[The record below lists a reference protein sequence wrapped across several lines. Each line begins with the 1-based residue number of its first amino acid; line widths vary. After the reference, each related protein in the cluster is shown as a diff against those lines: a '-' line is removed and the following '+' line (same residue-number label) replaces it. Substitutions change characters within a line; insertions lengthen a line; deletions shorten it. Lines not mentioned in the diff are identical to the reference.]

1 MNNNKKRIYIIE
13 NEDGFKFSEK
23 KRIVSFNRVA
33 FLFFFILFIFLLYS
47 TKIVYLGSSSPKQ
60 KYQMTHKI
68 KNYRADIIDVDGRF
82 IAKSVITY
90 NIGVKPD
97 LINDKK
103 KFLLKLK
110 YSFPELDFNKIE
122 NEIDKKKFFYLKKKL
137 TPQKSEEIKL
147 LGEKSLILEP
157 KITRIY
163 PDNNLFSHT
172 IGQIDDENFGV
183 SGIEKNFD
191 NYLKTNTKP
200 LTMTLDKEI
209 QFLVRQELLNSEKI
223 FKNVGSASILM
234 NINNGEILSLVSL
247 PDFDINKRNNISDK
261 KYINRATKGV
271 YEFGSV
277 FKTFTI
283 AAGFDEKLI
292 EPKDMFNNLE
302 KKINCGGRTI
312 SEYDEDLSQNL
323 SVEDILIKSGN
334 IGSVK
339 IGQKL
344 GVDKIKNF
352 LTRVGILNDIEFDIP
367 EIGKPIPFNWG
378 KCKLLTV
385 SFGHG
390 ITTTLIQLAKGY
402 AIISNGG
409 YHITPTLIKDKNIGY
424 EKKKRV
430 LSKDVSLKINQI
442 LRRVVTEG
450 TASLADVKGYN
461 VGGKTGTA
469 LTVENG
475 KYTKKKINTFAS
487 IFPINEPKYVFIVML
502 EDTKLSKSY
511 VYNYRNKS
519 GSFVGTPFNTAGWT
533 SVEVAAK
540 IIEKIGPILATKY

>member
-23 KRIVSFNRVA
+23 KRVVSFNRVA

-60 KYQMTHKI
+60 KYQMTNKI

-110 YSFPELDFNKIE
+110 YSFPELDFRKIE
-122 NEIDKKKFFYLKKKL
+122 NNLDKKKFFYLKKKL
-137 TPQKSEEIKL
+137 TPKKSEEIKL
-147 LGEKSLILEP
+147 LGEKSIILEP

-183 SGIEKNFD
+183 SGIEKSFD
-191 NYLKTNTKP
+191 DYLKTNTKP
-200 LTMTLDKEI
+200 LTITLDKEI
-209 QFLVRQELLNSEKI
+209 QFIIRQELLNFEKI
-223 FKNVGSASILM
+223 FKNVGSAGILM
-234 NINNGEILSLVSL
+234 NINSGEILSLISL

-261 KYINRATKGV
+261 MYINRATKGV

-283 AAGFDEKLI
+283 AAGFNEKLI
-292 EPKDMFNNLE
+292 EPNDMFNNLE
-302 KKINCGGRTI
+302 KKIKCGGRTI
-312 SEYDEDLSQNL
+312 SEYDENLSQNL
-323 SVEDILIKSGN
+323 SVEEILINSGN

-344 GVDKIKNF
+344 GVDKIRNF
-352 LTRVGILNDIEFDIP
+352 LNKIGITGDIKFDIT
-367 EIGKPIPFNWG
+367 EIGNPIPFNWG

-390 ITTTLIQLAKGY
+390 ITTTLLQLAKGY

-409 YHITPTLIKDKNIGY
+409 FNITPTLVKNDNIKL
-424 EKKKRV
+424 EKGRRV
-430 LSKDVSLKINQI
+430 LNRDVSLKINQI

-469 LTVENG
+469 LIVENG

-487 IFPINEPKYVFIVML
+487 IFPTNEPEYVLIIML
-502 EDTKLSKSY
+502 EDTKLSKDY
-511 VYNYRNKS
+511 VYKYRNKP

>member
-1 MNNNKKRIYIIE
+1 MNKNKKRLYITE

-23 KRIVSFNRVA
+23 KRIVSFNRIA

-47 TKIVYLGSSSPKQ
+47 TKIVYLGSSGPKQ
-60 KYQMTHKI
+60 KYQITNKI

-82 IAKSVITY
+82 IAKSVTTY
-90 NIGVKPD
+90 NVGIKPN

-110 YSFPELDFNKIE
+110 YSFPELDFRKIE
-122 NEIDKKKFFYLKKKL
+122 NNLDKKKFFYLKKKL
-137 TPQKSEEIKL
+137 TPKNSEEIKL
-147 LGEKSLILEP
+147 LGEKSIILEP

-183 SGIEKNFD
+183 SGIEKSFD

-200 LTMTLDKEI
+200 LTITLDKEI
-209 QFLVRQELLNSEKI
+209 QFIIRQELLNFEKI
-223 FKNVGSASILM
+223 FKNVGSAGILM
-234 NINNGEILSLVSL
+234 NINSGEILSLISL
-247 PDFDINKRNNISDK
+247 PDFDINKRKNISDK
-261 KYINRATKGV
+261 IYINRATKGV

-292 EPKDMFNNLE
+292 DPKDMFNNLE
-302 KKINCGGRTI
+302 KKIKCGGRTI
-312 SEYDEDLSQNL
+312 SEYDENLSQNL
-323 SVEDILIKSGN
+323 SVEEILINSGN

-344 GVDKIKNF
+344 GVDKIRNF
-352 LTRVGILNDIEFDIP
+352 LNKIGIIGDIKFDIT
-367 EIGKPIPFNWG
+367 EIGTPIPFNWG

-390 ITTTLIQLAKGY
+390 ITTTLLQLAKGY

-409 YHITPTLIKDKNIGY
+409 FNITPTLVKNDNIKL
-424 EKKKRV
+424 EKGRRV
-430 LSKDVSLKINQI
+430 LNRDVSLKINQI

-469 LTVENG
+469 LIVENG

-487 IFPINEPKYVFIVML
+487 IFPTNEPEYVLIIML
-502 EDTKLSKSY
+502 EDTKLSKDY
-511 VYNYRNKS
+511 VYKYRNKP
-519 GSFVGTPFNTAGWT
+519 GSFVGTPFNTAEWT

>member
-1 MNNNKKRIYIIE
+1 MNKNKKRLYITE

-23 KRIVSFNRVA
+23 KRIVSFNRIA

-60 KYQMTHKI
+60 KYQITNKI

-82 IAKSVITY
+82 IAKSVTTY
-90 NIGVKPD
+90 NVGIKPN

-110 YSFPELDFNKIE
+110 YSFPELDFQKIE
-122 NEIDKKKFFYLKKKL
+122 NNIEKKKFFYLKKKL

-147 LGEKSLILEP
+147 LGEKSIILEP

-183 SGIEKNFD
+183 SGIEKSFD

-200 LTMTLDKEI
+200 LTITLDKEI
-209 QFLVRQELLNSEKI
+209 QFIIRQELLNFEKI
-223 FKNVGSASILM
+223 FKNVGSAGILM
-234 NINNGEILSLVSL
+234 NINSGEILSLISL

-261 KYINRATKGV
+261 MYINRATKGV

-283 AAGFDEKLI
+283 AAGFNEKLI

-302 KKINCGGRTI
+302 KKIKCGGRTI
-312 SEYDEDLSQNL
+312 SEYDENLSQNL
-323 SVEDILIKSGN
+323 SVEEILINSGN

-344 GVDKIKNF
+344 GVDKIRNF
-352 LTRVGILNDIEFDIP
+352 LNKIGIIGDIKFDIT
-367 EIGKPIPFNWG
+367 EIGTPIPFNWG

-390 ITTTLIQLAKGY
+390 ITTTLLQLAKGY

-409 YHITPTLIKDKNIGY
+409 FNITPTLIKNDNIKF
-424 EKKKRV
+424 EKERRV
-430 LSKDVSLKINQI
+430 LNRDVSLKINQI

-469 LTVENG
+469 LIVENG

-487 IFPINEPKYVFIVML
+487 IFPTNEPEYVLIIML
-502 EDTKLSKSY
+502 EDTKLSKDY
-511 VYNYRNKS
+511 VYKYRNKP

>member
-23 KRIVSFNRVA
+23 KRVVSFNRVA

-60 KYQMTHKI
+60 KYQMTNKI

-90 NIGVKPD
+90 NIGVKPN

-147 LGEKSLILEP
+147 LGEKALILEP

-172 IGQIDDENFGV
+172 MGQIDDENFGV

-191 NYLKTNTKP
+191 NYLKTNTEP

-283 AAGFDEKLI
+283 AAGFNEKLI

-323 SVEDILIKSGN
+323 SVEEILIKSGN

-344 GVDKIKNF
+344 GVDKIKDF
-352 LTRVGILNDIEFDIP
+352 LIRIGILSDIEFDIP

-409 YHITPTLIKDKNIGY
+409 YDITPTLIKDKNISY
-424 EKKKRV
+424 AKKKRV
-430 LSKDVSLKINQI
+430 LSKDVSLKINLI

-450 TASLADVKGYN
+450 TASLADVNGYN

-469 LTVENG
+469 LIVENG

-487 IFPINEPKYVFIVML
+487 IFPTNEPEYVLIIML
-502 EDTKLSKSY
+502 EDTKLSKDY
-511 VYNYRNKS
+511 VYKYRNKP

>member
-13 NEDGFKFSEK
+13 NEDGFAFSEK
-23 KRIVSFNRVA
+23 KKIVSFNRVA

-47 TKIVYLGSSSPKQ
+47 TKIIYLGSSSPNQ
-60 KYQMTHKI
+60 LYQMTK
-68 KNYRADIIDVDGRF
+68 KTENYRADIVDIDGSF

-90 NIGVKPD
+90 NVGIKPN

-110 YSFPELDFNKIE
+110 YSFPELDFQKIE
-122 NEIDKKKFFYLKKKL
+122 NNIEKKKFFYLKKKL

-147 LGEKSLILEP
+147 LGEKSLVLEP

-172 IGQIDDENFGV
+172 MGQIDDENFGV
-183 SGIEKNFD
+183 SGIEKSFD
-191 NYLKTNTKP
+191 NYLKTNTEP

-209 QFLVRQELLNSEKI
+209 QFLVRQELINSEKI
-223 FKNVGSASILM
+223 FKNVGSASLLM
-234 NINNGEILSLVSL
+234 NINSGEILSLVSL

-261 KYINRATKGV
+261 KYINRVTKGV

-283 AAGFDEKLI
+283 AAGFNEKLI
-292 EPKDMFNNLE
+292 EPNDMFNNLE
-302 KKINCGGRTI
+302 KKIKCGGRTI
-312 SEYDEDLSQNL
+312 SEYDENLSQNL
-323 SVEDILIKSGN
+323 SVEEILINSGN

-344 GVDKIKNF
+344 GIEKIRNF
-352 LTRVGILNDIEFDIP
+352 LNQIGILGDIKFDIT
-367 EIGKPIPFNWG
+367 EIGTPIPFNWG

-390 ITTTLIQLAKGY
+390 ITTTLLQLAKGY

-409 YHITPTLIKDKNIGY
+409 FDITPTLVKNISS
-424 EKKKRV
+424 KKRKRV
-430 LSKDVSLKINQI
+430 LSRDVSLKTNKI
-442 LRRVVTEG
+442 LRKVVTEG
-450 TASLADVKGYN
+450 TASLADVQGYD

-469 LTVENG
+469 LIVENG

-487 IFPINEPKYVFIVML
+487 IFPTNKPKYVLIVML
-502 EDTKLSKSY
+502 EDTKLSKDY
-511 VYNYRNKS
+511 VYKYRNKP

-540 IIEKIGPILATKY
+540 IIERIGPILATKY

>member
-13 NEDGFKFSEK
+13 NEDGFEFSEK
-23 KRIVSFNRVA
+23 KKIVSFNRVA

-47 TKIVYLGSSSPKQ
+47 TKIIYLGSSSPNQ
-60 KYQMTHKI
+60 TYQMTK
-68 KNYRADIIDVDGRF
+68 KTENYRADIVDINGSF

-90 NIGVKPD
+90 NVGIKPN

-172 IGQIDDENFGV
+172 MGQIDDENFGV

-191 NYLKTNTKP
+191 NYLKTNTEP

-261 KYINRATKGV
+261 KYINRVTKGV

-283 AAGFDEKLI
+283 AAGFNEKLI
-292 EPKDMFNNLE
+292 EPNDMFNNLE
-302 KKINCGGRTI
+302 KKIKCGGRTI
-312 SEYDEDLSQNL
+312 SEYDENLSQNL
-323 SVEDILIKSGN
+323 SVEEILINSGN

-344 GVDKIKNF
+344 GIDKIRNF
-352 LTRVGILNDIEFDIP
+352 LNQIGILGEIKFDIT
-367 EIGKPIPFNWG
+367 EIGTPIPFNWG

-390 ITTTLIQLAKGY
+390 ITTTLLQLAKGY

-409 YHITPTLIKDKNIGY
+409 FNITPTLVKNVST
-424 EKKKRV
+424 EKKRRV
-430 LSKDVSLKINQI
+430 LSRDVSFKINQI

-450 TASLADVKGYN
+450 TASLADVKGYE

-469 LTVENG
+469 LIVENG

-487 IFPINEPKYVFIVML
+487 IFPTNKPKYVLIVML
-502 EDTKLSKSY
+502 EDTKLSKDY
-511 VYNYRNKS
+511 VYKYRNKP

>member
-13 NEDGFKFSEK
+13 NEDGFEFSEK
-23 KRIVSFNRVA
+23 KKIVSFNRVA

-60 KYQMTHKI
+60 KYQITNKI
-68 KNYRADIIDVDGRF
+68 KNYRADITDVDGRF
-82 IAKSVITY
+82 IAKSVTTY
-90 NIGVKPD
+90 NVGIKPN

-110 YSFPELDFNKIE
+110 YSFPELDFRKIE
-122 NEIDKKKFFYLKKKL
+122 NNLDKKKFFYLKKKL
-137 TPQKSEEIKL
+137 TPKKSEEIKL
-147 LGEKSLILEP
+147 LGEKSIILEP

-183 SGIEKNFD
+183 SGIEKSFD

-200 LTMTLDKEI
+200 LTITLDKEI
-209 QFLVRQELLNSEKI
+209 QFIIRQELLNFEKI
-223 FKNVGSASILM
+223 FKNVGSAGILM
-234 NINNGEILSLVSL
+234 NINSGEILSLVSL

-261 KYINRATKGV
+261 MYINRATKGV

-283 AAGFDEKLI
+283 AAGFNEKLI

-302 KKINCGGRTI
+302 KKIKCGGRTI
-312 SEYDEDLSQNL
+312 SEYDENLSQNL
-323 SVEDILIKSGN
+323 SVEEILINSGN

-344 GVDKIKNF
+344 GVDKIRNF
-352 LTRVGILNDIEFDIP
+352 LNKIGIIGDIKFDIT
-367 EIGKPIPFNWG
+367 EIGTPIPFNWG

-390 ITTTLIQLAKGY
+390 ITTTLLQLAKGY

-409 YHITPTLIKDKNIGY
+409 FNITPTLVKNDNIKL
-424 EKKKRV
+424 EKGRRV
-430 LSKDVSLKINQI
+430 LNRDVSLKINQI

-469 LTVENG
+469 LIVENG
-475 KYTKKKINTFAS
+475 KYTEKKINTFAS
-487 IFPINEPKYVFIVML
+487 IFPTNEPEYVLIIML
-502 EDTKLSKSY
+502 EDTKLSKDY
-511 VYNYRNKS
+511 VYKYRNKP

>member
-1 MNNNKKRIYIIE
+1 MNNNKKRLYIIE
-13 NEDGFKFSEK
+13 NNDEFKFSEK
-23 KRIVSFNRVA
+23 KKIVSFNRVA

-47 TKIVYLGSSSPKQ
+47 TKIAYLGSSTPK
-60 KYQMTHKI
+60 KIYQTANQI
-68 KNYRADIIDVDGRF
+68 KNYRADIVDIDGSF
-82 IAKSVITY
+82 IGKSVITY
-90 NIGVKPD
+90 NVGVKPK

-110 YSFPELDFNKIE
+110 YSFPELDFEKIQNNIE
-122 NEIDKKKFFYLKKKL
+122 KNKFFYLKKKL

-157 KITRIY
+157 KVTRIY

-172 IGQIDDENFGV
+172 VGQIDDENFGV
-183 SGIEKNFD
+183 SGIEKSFD

-200 LTMTLDKEI
+200 LNMTLDKEI
-209 QFLVRQELLNSEKI
+209 QFLIRQELLNSEKI

-234 NINNGEILSLVSL
+234 NINSGEILSLVSL
-247 PDFDINKRNNISDK
+247 PDFDINQRKNISDK
-261 KYINRATKGV
+261 KYINRATKGI

-323 SVEDILIKSGN
+323 SVEEILINSGN

-352 LTRVGILNDIEFDIP
+352 LIRIGILGDIEFDIP

-409 YHITPTLIKDKNIGY
+409 YDITPTLIKDKNIGY

-430 LSKDVSLKINQI
+430 LGKEYKRGSKAIKLVIKDLVKLIRKGRPNTPIVLVEDRRYTNSWLTPYKSKFHDENHAALKKAYDLLKTEGVQQLYYLPGDN
-442 LRRVVTEG
+442 LLGHDTEG
-450 TASLADVKGYN
+450 TTDASHPNDLGFIRQADAFEPVLIE
-461 VGGKTGTA
+461 A
-469 LTVENG
+469 LG
-475 KYTKKKINTFAS
+475 
-487 IFPINEPKYVFIVML
+487 M
-502 EDTKLSKSY
+502 
-511 VYNYRNKS
+511 
-519 GSFVGTPFNTAGWT
+519 
-533 SVEVAAK
+533 
-540 IIEKIGPILATKY
+540 

>member
-1 MNNNKKRIYIIE
+1 MSNNKKRIYIIE
-13 NEDGFKFSEK
+13 NENGFKFSEK
-23 KRIVSFNRVA
+23 KGVVSFNRVA
-33 FLFFFILFIFLLYS
+33 FLFFLILFIFLLYS

-60 KYQMTHKI
+60 KYQMTNKI

-90 NIGVKPD
+90 NIGVKPN

-172 IGQIDDENFGV
+172 MGQIDDENFGV

-191 NYLKTNTKP
+191 NYLKTNTEP

-352 LTRVGILNDIEFDIP
+352 LTRVGILSDIEFDIP

-409 YHITPTLIKDKNIGY
+409 YDITPTLIKDKNISY
-424 EKKKRV
+424 TKKKRV

-469 LTVENG
+469 LIVENG

-487 IFPINEPKYVFIVML
+487 IFPTNKPKYVLIVML
-502 EDTKLSKSY
+502 EDTKLSKDY
-511 VYNYRNKS
+511 VYKYRNKP

-540 IIEKIGPILATKY
+540 IIERIGPILATKY

>member
-1 MNNNKKRIYIIE
+1 MNKNKKRLYITE

-23 KRIVSFNRVA
+23 KRIVSFNRIA

-47 TKIVYLGSSSPKQ
+47 TKIIYLGSSGPKQ
-60 KYQMTHKI
+60 KYQITNKI

-82 IAKSVITY
+82 IAKSVTTY
-90 NIGVKPD
+90 NVGIKPN

-110 YSFPELDFNKIE
+110 YSFPELDFRKIE
-122 NEIDKKKFFYLKKKL
+122 NNLDKKKFFYLKKKL
-137 TPQKSEEIKL
+137 TPKKSEEIKL
-147 LGEKSLILEP
+147 LGEKSIILEP

-183 SGIEKNFD
+183 SGIEKSFD

-200 LTMTLDKEI
+200 LTITLDKEI
-209 QFLVRQELLNSEKI
+209 QFIIRQELLDFEKI
-223 FKNVGSASILM
+223 FKNVGSAGILM
-234 NINNGEILSLVSL
+234 NINSGEILSLISL

-261 KYINRATKGV
+261 MYINRATKGV

-283 AAGFDEKLI
+283 AAGFNEKLI

-302 KKINCGGRTI
+302 KKIKCGGRTI
-312 SEYDEDLSQNL
+312 SEYDENLSQNL
-323 SVEDILIKSGN
+323 SVEEILINSGN

-344 GVDKIKNF
+344 GVDKIRNF
-352 LTRVGILNDIEFDIP
+352 LNKIGIIGDIKFDIT
-367 EIGKPIPFNWG
+367 EIGTPIPFNWG

-390 ITTTLIQLAKGY
+390 ITTTLLQLAKGY
-402 AIISNGG
+402 AIVSNGG
-409 YHITPTLIKDKNIGY
+409 FNITPTLVKNDNIKL
-424 EKKKRV
+424 EKGRRV
-430 LSKDVSLKINQI
+430 LNRDVSLKINQI

-469 LTVENG
+469 LIVENG

-487 IFPINEPKYVFIVML
+487 IFPTNEPEYVLIIML
-502 EDTKLSKSY
+502 EDTKLSKDY
-511 VYNYRNKS
+511 VYKYRNKP

>member
-13 NEDGFKFSEK
+13 NEDGFEFSEK
-23 KRIVSFNRVA
+23 KKIVSFNRVA

-47 TKIVYLGSSSPKQ
+47 TKIIYLGSSSPNQ
-60 KYQMTHKI
+60 TFQMTK
-68 KNYRADIIDVDGRF
+68 KTENYRADIVDIDGSF

-90 NIGVKPD
+90 NVGIKPN

-110 YSFPELDFNKIE
+110 YSFPELDFQKIE
-122 NEIDKKKFFYLKKKL
+122 NNIEKKKFFYLKKKL

-172 IGQIDDENFGV
+172 MGQIDDENFGV
-183 SGIEKNFD
+183 SGIEKSFD
-191 NYLKTNTKP
+191 NYLKTNTEP
-200 LTMTLDKEI
+200 LSLTLDKEI

-223 FKNVGSASILM
+223 FKNIGSASILM
-234 NINNGEILSLVSL
+234 NINSGEILSLVSL
-247 PDFDINKRNNISDK
+247 PDFDINKRNDISDK
-261 KYINRATKGV
+261 KYINRVTKGV

-283 AAGFDEKLI
+283 AAGFNEKLI
-292 EPKDMFNNLE
+292 EPNDMFNNLE
-302 KKINCGGRTI
+302 KKIKCGGRTI
-312 SEYDEDLSQNL
+312 SEYDENLSQNL
-323 SVEDILIKSGN
+323 SVEEILINSGN

-344 GVDKIKNF
+344 GIDKIRNF
-352 LTRVGILNDIEFDIP
+352 LNQIGILGDIKFDIT
-367 EIGKPIPFNWG
+367 EIGTPIPFNWG

-390 ITTTLIQLAKGY
+390 ITTTLLQLAKGY

-409 YHITPTLIKDKNIGY
+409 FNITPTLVKNISF

-430 LSKDVSLKINQI
+430 LSRDVSLKINQI
-442 LRRVVTEG
+442 LRKVVTEG
-450 TASLADVKGYN
+450 TASLADVKGYE

-469 LTVENG
+469 LIVENG

-487 IFPINEPKYVFIVML
+487 IFPTNEPKYVLIVML
-502 EDTKLSKSY
+502 EDTKLSRDY
-511 VYNYRNKS
+511 VYKYRNKP

-540 IIEKIGPILATKY
+540 IIERIGPILATKY

>member
-1 MNNNKKRIYIIE
+1 MNKNKKRLYITE

-23 KRIVSFNRVA
+23 KRIVSFNRIA

-47 TKIVYLGSSSPKQ
+47 TKIVYLGSSNPKQ
-60 KYQMTHKI
+60 KYQITNKI

-82 IAKSVITY
+82 IAKSVTTY
-90 NIGVKPD
+90 NVGIKPN

-110 YSFPELDFNKIE
+110 YSFPELDFRKIE
-122 NEIDKKKFFYLKKKL
+122 NNLDKKKFIYLKKKL
-137 TPQKSEEIKL
+137 TPKKAEEIKL
-147 LGEKSLILEP
+147 LGEKSIILEP

-183 SGIEKNFD
+183 SGIEKSFD

-200 LTMTLDKEI
+200 LTITLDKEI
-209 QFLVRQELLNSEKI
+209 QFIIRQELLNFEKI
-223 FKNVGSASILM
+223 FKNVGSAGILM
-234 NINNGEILSLVSL
+234 NINSGEILSLISL

-261 KYINRATKGV
+261 MYINRATKGI

-277 FKTFTI
+277 FKTFTL
-283 AAGFDEKLI
+283 AAGFNEKLI

-302 KKINCGGRTI
+302 KKIKCGGRTI
-312 SEYDEDLSQNL
+312 SEYDENLSQNL
-323 SVEDILIKSGN
+323 SVEEILINSGN

-339 IGQKL
+339 IGQRL
-344 GVDKIKNF
+344 GVDKIRNF
-352 LTRVGILNDIEFDIP
+352 LNKIGIIGDIKFDIT
-367 EIGKPIPFNWG
+367 EIGTPIPFNWG

-390 ITTTLIQLAKGY
+390 ITTTLLQLAKGY

-409 YHITPTLIKDKNIGY
+409 FNITPTLFKNDNIKLDKGR
-424 EKKKRV
+424 RV
-430 LSKDVSLKINQI
+430 LNKDVSLKINQI

-450 TASLADVKGYN
+450 TAGLADVKGYN

-469 LTVENG
+469 LIVENG

-487 IFPINEPKYVFIVML
+487 IFPTNEPEYVLIIML
-502 EDTKLSKSY
+502 EDTKLSKDY
-511 VYNYRNKS
+511 VYKYRNKP

>member
-1 MNNNKKRIYIIE
+1 MNKNKKRLYITE

-23 KRIVSFNRVA
+23 KRIVSFNRIA

-47 TKIVYLGSSSPKQ
+47 TKIVYLGSSGPKQ
-60 KYQMTHKI
+60 KYQITNKI

-82 IAKSVITY
+82 IAKSVTTY
-90 NIGVKPD
+90 NVGIKPN

-110 YSFPELDFNKIE
+110 YSFPELDFRKIE
-122 NEIDKKKFFYLKKKL
+122 NNLDKKKFFYLKKKL
-137 TPQKSEEIKL
+137 TPKKSEEIKL
-147 LGEKSLILEP
+147 LGEKSIILEP

-183 SGIEKNFD
+183 SGIEKSFD

-200 LTMTLDKEI
+200 LTITLDKEI
-209 QFLVRQELLNSEKI
+209 QFIIRQELLDFEKI
-223 FKNVGSASILM
+223 FKNVGSAGILM
-234 NINNGEILSLVSL
+234 NINSGEILSLISL

-261 KYINRATKGV
+261 MYINRATKGV

-277 FKTFTI
+277 FKTFTL
-283 AAGFDEKLI
+283 AAGFNEKLI

-302 KKINCGGRTI
+302 KKIKCGGRTI
-312 SEYDEDLSQNL
+312 SEYDENLSQNL
-323 SVEDILIKSGN
+323 SVEEILINSGN

-344 GVDKIKNF
+344 GVDKIRNF
-352 LTRVGILNDIEFDIP
+352 LNKIGIIGDIKFDIT
-367 EIGKPIPFNWG
+367 EIGIPIPFNWG

-390 ITTTLIQLAKGY
+390 ITTTLLQLAKGY

-409 YHITPTLIKDKNIGY
+409 FSITPTLVKNDNIKL
-424 EKKKRV
+424 EKGRRV
-430 LSKDVSLKINQI
+430 LNRDVSLKINQI

-469 LTVENG
+469 LIVENG

-487 IFPINEPKYVFIVML
+487 IFPTNEPEYVLIIML
-502 EDTKLSKSY
+502 EDTKLSKDY
-511 VYNYRNKS
+511 VYKYRNKP

>member
-1 MNNNKKRIYIIE
+1 MNKNKKKIHIIE

-23 KRIVSFNRVA
+23 KRVVSFNRVA
-33 FLFFFILFIFLLYS
+33 FLFFFVLFIFLLYS
-47 TKIVYLGSSSPKQ
+47 TKVVYLGSSSPKQ
-60 KYQMTHKI
+60 KYQMINKI
-68 KNYRADIIDVDGRF
+68 KNYRADIIDVEGRF

-122 NEIDKKKFFYLKKKL
+122 NKIDKKKFFYIKKKL

-163 PDNNLFSHT
+163 PDNNLFSHA

-183 SGIEKNFD
+183 SGIEKNFN
-191 NYLKTNTKP
+191 NYLKTNTEP

-234 NINNGEILSLVSL
+234 NINSGEILSLVSL

-283 AAGFDEKLI
+283 AAGFNEKLI

-323 SVEDILIKSGN
+323 SVEEILINSGN

-344 GVDKIKNF
+344 GVDKIKDF
-352 LTRVGILNDIEFDIP
+352 LIRIGILSDIEFDIP

-409 YHITPTLIKDKNIGY
+409 YDITPTLIRDKNISY
-424 EKKKRV
+424 AKKK
-430 LSKDVSLKINQI
+430 
-442 LRRVVTEG
+442 
-450 TASLADVKGYN
+450 
-461 VGGKTGTA
+461 
-469 LTVENG
+469 
-475 KYTKKKINTFAS
+475 
-487 IFPINEPKYVFIVML
+487 
-502 EDTKLSKSY
+502 
-511 VYNYRNKS
+511 
-519 GSFVGTPFNTAGWT
+519 SF
-533 SVEVAAK
+533 K
-540 IIEKIGPILATKY
+540 

>member
-13 NEDGFKFSEK
+13 NEDSFKFSEK
-23 KRIVSFNRVA
+23 KRIISFNRVA

-47 TKIVYLGSSSPKQ
+47 TKIIYLGSSSPKQ
-60 KYQMTHKI
+60 KYQITNKI
-68 KNYRADIIDVDGRF
+68 KNHRADIIDVEGKF

-90 NIGVKPD
+90 NIGVKPN
-97 LINDKK
+97 LIKDKK

-183 SGIEKNFD
+183 SGIEKNFN
-191 NYLKTNTKP
+191 NYLKTNIEP

-234 NINNGEILSLVSL
+234 NINSGEILSLVSL

-283 AAGFDEKLI
+283 AAGFNEKLI

-323 SVEDILIKSGN
+323 SVEEILINSGN

-344 GVDKIKNF
+344 GVDKIKDF
-352 LTRVGILNDIEFDIP
+352 LIRIGILSDIEFDIP

-409 YHITPTLIKDKNIGY
+409 YDITPTLIRDKNISY
-424 EKKKRV
+424 AKKKRV
-430 LSKDVSLKINQI
+430 LSKDVSSKINQI

-469 LTVENG
+469 LIVENG

-487 IFPINEPKYVFIVML
+487 IFPINEPKYVFVVML

-511 VYNYRNKS
+511 VYNYRNKP
-519 GSFVGTPFNTAGWT
+519 GSFKGTPFNTAGWT

>member
-1 MNNNKKRIYIIE
+1 MNNNKKRLYIIE
-13 NEDGFKFSEK
+13 NENSFKFSEK
-23 KRIVSFNRVA
+23 KRIVSFNRIA
-33 FLFFFILFIFLLYS
+33 FLFFFILFVFLLYS
-47 TKIVYLGSSSPKQ
+47 TKIIYLGSSNPKQ
-60 KYQMTHKI
+60 KYQMINKI
-68 KNYRADIIDVDGRF
+68 KNHRADIIDVDGRF
-82 IAKSVITY
+82 IAKSVITF
-90 NIGVKPD
+90 NAGIKPN

-103 KFLLKLK
+103 KLLLKLK
-110 YSFPELDFNKIE
+110 YSFPELDFQKIE
-122 NEIDKKKFFYLKKKL
+122 NSIDKKKFFYLKKKL
-137 TPQKSEEIKL
+137 TPQKSEKIKL

-157 KITRIY
+157 KISRIY

-172 IGQIDDENFGV
+172 TGQIDDENFGV
-183 SGIEKNFD
+183 SGIEKSFD
-191 NYLKTNTKP
+191 NYLKTNTEP
-200 LTMTLDKEI
+200 LTITLDKEI
-209 QFLVRQELLNSEKI
+209 QFIIRQELLNSEKI
-223 FKNVGSASILM
+223 FKNVGSSSILM
-234 NINNGEILSLVSL
+234 NINSGEILSLVSL

-283 AAGFDEKLI
+283 AAGFNEKLI

-302 KKINCGGRTI
+302 KKIKCGGRTI

-323 SVEDILIKSGN
+323 SVEEILINSGN

-344 GVDKIKNF
+344 GVDKVRNF
-352 LTRVGILNDIEFDIP
+352 LNQIGILGNIKFDIT
-367 EIGKPIPFNWG
+367 EVGTPIPFSWG

-390 ITTTLIQLAKGY
+390 ITTTLLQLAKGY

-409 YHITPTLIKDKNIGY
+409 YEITPTLVKGKNINY
-424 EKKKRV
+424 VKKRRV
-430 LSKDVSLKINQI
+430 LNKDVSLKINQI
-442 LRRVVTEG
+442 LRKVVTEG
-450 TASLADVKGYN
+450 TASLADVKGYD

-469 LTVENG
+469 LIVENG

-487 IFPINEPKYVFIVML
+487 IFPTIEPKYVLIVML
-502 EDTKLSKSY
+502 EDTKLSKDY
-511 VYNYRNKS
+511 VYNYRNKP

-540 IIEKIGPILATKY
+540 IIERIGPILATKY

>member
-23 KRIVSFNRVA
+23 KRVVSFNRVA

-60 KYQMTHKI
+60 KYQMTNKI

-110 YSFPELDFNKIE
+110 YSFPELDFNKVE

-172 IGQIDDENFGV
+172 MGQIDDENFGV

-191 NYLKTNTKP
+191 NYLKTNTEP

-323 SVEDILIKSGN
+323 SVEEILINSGN

-352 LTRVGILNDIEFDIP
+352 LTRIGILSDIEFDIP

-409 YHITPTLIKDKNIGY
+409 YNITPTLIKDKNIGY
-424 EKKKRV
+424 KKKKRV

-469 LTVENG
+469 LIVENG

-511 VYNYRNKS
+511 VYKYRNKP

>member
-13 NEDGFKFSEK
+13 NEDGFEFSEK
-23 KRIVSFNRVA
+23 KKIVSFNRVA

-47 TKIVYLGSSSPKQ
+47 TKIIYLGSSSPNQ
-60 KYQMTHKI
+60 TYQITK
-68 KNYRADIIDVDGRF
+68 KTENYRADIVDIDGSF

-90 NIGVKPD
+90 NVGIKPN

-110 YSFPELDFNKIE
+110 YSFPELDFQKIE
-122 NEIDKKKFFYLKKKL
+122 NNIEKKKFFYLKKKL

-183 SGIEKNFD
+183 SGIEKSFD
-191 NYLKTNTKP
+191 NYLKTNTEP
-200 LTMTLDKEI
+200 LSLTLDKEI

-223 FKNVGSASILM
+223 FKNIGSASILM
-234 NINNGEILSLVSL
+234 NINSGEILSLVSL

-261 KYINRATKGV
+261 KYINRVTKGV

-283 AAGFDEKLI
+283 AAGFNEKLI
-292 EPKDMFNNLE
+292 EPNDMFNNLE
-302 KKINCGGRTI
+302 KKIKCGGRTI
-312 SEYDEDLSQNL
+312 SEYDENLSQNL
-323 SVEDILIKSGN
+323 SVEEILINSGN

-344 GVDKIKNF
+344 GIDKIRNF
-352 LTRVGILNDIEFDIP
+352 LNQIGILGDIKFDIT
-367 EIGKPIPFNWG
+367 EIGTPIPFNWG

-390 ITTTLIQLAKGY
+390 ITTTLLQLAKGY

-409 YHITPTLIKDKNIGY
+409 FNITPTLVKNISS
-424 EKKKRV
+424 EKRKRV
-430 LSKDVSLKINQI
+430 LSRDVSFKINQI

-450 TASLADVKGYN
+450 TASLADVKGYE

-469 LTVENG
+469 LIVENG

-487 IFPINEPKYVFIVML
+487 IFPTNEPKYVLIVML
-502 EDTKLSKSY
+502 EDTKLSKDY
-511 VYNYRNKS
+511 VYKYRNKP

-540 IIEKIGPILATKY
+540 IIERIGPILATKY

>member
-1 MNNNKKRIYIIE
+1 M
-13 NEDGFKFSEK
+13 
-23 KRIVSFNRVA
+23 
-33 FLFFFILFIFLLYS
+33 
-47 TKIVYLGSSSPKQ
+47 
-60 KYQMTHKI
+60 
-68 KNYRADIIDVDGRF
+68 
-82 IAKSVITY
+82 
-90 NIGVKPD
+90 
-97 LINDKK
+97 
-103 KFLLKLK
+103 
-110 YSFPELDFNKIE
+110 
-122 NEIDKKKFFYLKKKL
+122 
-137 TPQKSEEIKL
+137 
-147 LGEKSLILEP
+147 
-157 KITRIY
+157 TRIY

-172 IGQIDDENFGV
+172 VGQIDDENFGV
-183 SGIEKNFD
+183 SGIEKSFD

-234 NINNGEILSLVSL
+234 NINSGEILSLVSL
-247 PDFDINKRNNISDK
+247 PDFDINLRKNISDK
-261 KYINRATKGV
+261 KYINRATKGI

-323 SVEDILIKSGN
+323 SVEEILINSGN

-344 GVDKIKNF
+344 GVEKIKDF
-352 LTRVGILNDIEFDIP
+352 LIRIGILSDIEFDIP

-409 YHITPTLIKDKNIGY
+409 YDITPTLIKDKNISY
-424 EKKKRV
+424 AKK
-430 LSKDVSLKINQI
+430 
-442 LRRVVTEG
+442 TE
-450 TASLADVKGYN
+450 
-461 VGGKTGTA
+461 
-469 LTVENG
+469 
-475 KYTKKKINTFAS
+475 F
-487 IFPINEPKYVFIVML
+487 
-502 EDTKLSKSY
+502 
-511 VYNYRNKS
+511 
-519 GSFVGTPFNTAGWT
+519 
-533 SVEVAAK
+533 
-540 IIEKIGPILATKY
+540 

>member
-23 KRIVSFNRVA
+23 KRIVSFNRIA
-33 FLFFFILFIFLLYS
+33 FLFFSILFIFLLYS
-47 TKIVYLGSSSPKQ
+47 TKIVYLGSSGPKQ
-60 KYQMTHKI
+60 KYQITNKI

-82 IAKSVITY
+82 IAKSVTTY
-90 NIGVKPD
+90 NVGIKPN

-110 YSFPELDFNKIE
+110 YSFPELDFRKIE
-122 NEIDKKKFFYLKKKL
+122 NNLDKKKFFYLKKKL
-137 TPQKSEEIKL
+137 TPKKSEEIKL
-147 LGEKSLILEP
+147 LGEKSIILEP

-183 SGIEKNFD
+183 SGIEKSFD

-200 LTMTLDKEI
+200 LTITLDKEI
-209 QFLVRQELLNSEKI
+209 QFIIRQELLNFEKI
-223 FKNVGSASILM
+223 FKNVGSAGILM
-234 NINNGEILSLVSL
+234 NINSGEILSLISL

-261 KYINRATKGV
+261 MYINRATKGV

-283 AAGFDEKLI
+283 AAGFNEKLI

-302 KKINCGGRTI
+302 KKIKCGGRTI

-323 SVEDILIKSGN
+323 SVEEILINSGN

-344 GVDKIKNF
+344 GVDKIRNF
-352 LTRVGILNDIEFDIP
+352 LNKIGIIGDIKFDIT
-367 EIGKPIPFNWG
+367 EIGTPIPFNWG

-390 ITTTLIQLAKGY
+390 ITTTLLQLAKGY

-409 YHITPTLIKDKNIGY
+409 FNITPTLVKNDNIKL
-424 EKKKRV
+424 EKGRRV
-430 LSKDVSLKINQI
+430 LNRDVSLKINQI

-461 VGGKTGTA
+461 VRGKTGTA
-469 LTVENG
+469 LIVENG

-487 IFPINEPKYVFIVML
+487 IFPTNEPKYVLVVML
-502 EDTKLSKSY
+502 EDTKLSKDY
-511 VYNYRNKS
+511 VYKYRNKP

>member
-1 MNNNKKRIYIIE
+1 MNKNKKRLYITE
-13 NEDGFKFSEK
+13 NEDSFKFSEK
-23 KRIVSFNRVA
+23 KRIVSFNRIA

-47 TKIVYLGSSSPKQ
+47 TKIVYLGSSNPKQ
-60 KYQMTHKI
+60 KYQITNKI

-82 IAKSVITY
+82 IAKSVTTY
-90 NIGVKPD
+90 NVGIKPS

-147 LGEKSLILEP
+147 LGEKALILEP

-172 IGQIDDENFGV
+172 MGQIDDENFGV

-191 NYLKTNTKP
+191 NYLKTNTEP

-223 FKNVGSASILM
+223 FKNIGSASILM

-283 AAGFDEKLI
+283 AAGFNEKLI

-302 KKINCGGRTI
+302 KKIKCGGRTI
-312 SEYDEDLSQNL
+312 SEYDENLSQNL
-323 SVEDILIKSGN
+323 SVEEILINSGN

-344 GVDKIKNF
+344 GVDKIRNF
-352 LTRVGILNDIEFDIP
+352 LNKIGIIGDIKFDIT
-367 EIGKPIPFNWG
+367 EIGTPIPFNWG

-390 ITTTLIQLAKGY
+390 ITTTLLQLAKGY

-409 YHITPTLIKDKNIGY
+409 FNITPTLFKNDNIKLDKGR
-424 EKKKRV
+424 RV
-430 LSKDVSLKINQI
+430 LNKDVSLKINQI

-469 LTVENG
+469 LIVENG

-487 IFPINEPKYVFIVML
+487 IFPTNEPEYVLIIML
-502 EDTKLSKSY
+502 EDTKLSKDY
-511 VYNYRNKS
+511 VYKYRNKP

>member
-1 MNNNKKRIYIIE
+1 MNNNKKRMYIIE
-13 NEDGFKFSEK
+13 NEDGFEFSEK
-23 KRIVSFNRVA
+23 KKIVSFNRVA

-47 TKIVYLGSSSPKQ
+47 TKIVYLGSSSPNQ
-60 KYQMTHKI
+60 TYQITK
-68 KNYRADIIDVDGRF
+68 KTENYRADIVDIDGSF

-90 NIGVKPD
+90 NVGIKPN

-110 YSFPELDFNKIE
+110 YSFPELDFQKIE
-122 NEIDKKKFFYLKKKL
+122 NNIEKKKFFYLKKKL

-172 IGQIDDENFGV
+172 VGQIDDENFGV
-183 SGIEKNFD
+183 SGIEKSFD
-191 NYLKTNTKP
+191 NYLKTNTEP
-200 LTMTLDKEI
+200 LSITLDKEI
-209 QFLVRQELLNSEKI
+209 QFLIRQELINSEKI

-234 NINNGEILSLVSL
+234 NINSGEILSLVSL

-261 KYINRATKGV
+261 MYINRATKGV

-283 AAGFDEKLI
+283 AAGFNEKLI

-302 KKINCGGRTI
+302 KKIKCGGRTI
-312 SEYDEDLSQNL
+312 SEYDENLSQNL
-323 SVEDILIKSGN
+323 SVEEILINSGN

-344 GVDKIKNF
+344 GVDKIRNF
-352 LTRVGILNDIEFDIP
+352 LNKIGIIGDIKFDIT
-367 EIGKPIPFNWG
+367 EIGTPIPFNWG

-390 ITTTLIQLAKGY
+390 ITTTLLQLAKGY

-409 YHITPTLIKDKNIGY
+409 FNITPTLVKNDNIKL
-424 EKKKRV
+424 EKGRRV
-430 LSKDVSLKINQI
+430 LNRDVSLKINQI

-469 LTVENG
+469 LIVENG

-487 IFPINEPKYVFIVML
+487 IFPTNEPEYVLIIML
-502 EDTKLSKSY
+502 EDTKLSKDY
-511 VYNYRNKS
+511 VYKYRNKP

>member
-1 MNNNKKRIYIIE
+1 MNKNKKRLYITE

-23 KRIVSFNRVA
+23 KRIVSFNRIA

-47 TKIVYLGSSSPKQ
+47 TKIVYLGSSNPKQ
-60 KYQMTHKI
+60 KYQITNKI

-82 IAKSVITY
+82 IAKSVTTY
-90 NIGVKPD
+90 NVGINPN

-110 YSFPELDFNKIE
+110 YSFPELDFRKIE
-122 NEIDKKKFFYLKKKL
+122 NNLDKKKFFYLKKKL
-137 TPQKSEEIKL
+137 TPKKAEEIKL
-147 LGEKSLILEP
+147 LGEKSIILEP

-183 SGIEKNFD
+183 SGIEKSFD

-200 LTMTLDKEI
+200 LTITLDKEI
-209 QFLVRQELLNSEKI
+209 QFIIRQELLNFEKI
-223 FKNVGSASILM
+223 FKNVGSAGILM
-234 NINNGEILSLVSL
+234 NINSGEILSLISL

-261 KYINRATKGV
+261 MYINRATKGV

-283 AAGFDEKLI
+283 AAGFNEKLI
-292 EPKDMFNNLE
+292 EPKDVFNNLE
-302 KKINCGGRTI
+302 KKIKCGGRTI
-312 SEYDEDLSQNL
+312 SEYDENLSQNL
-323 SVEDILIKSGN
+323 SVEEILINSGN

-344 GVDKIKNF
+344 GVDKIRNF
-352 LTRVGILNDIEFDIP
+352 LNKIGIIGDIKFDIT
-367 EIGKPIPFNWG
+367 EIGTPIPFDWG

-390 ITTTLIQLAKGY
+390 ITTTLLQLAKGY

-409 YHITPTLIKDKNIGY
+409 FNITPTLFKNDNIKLDKGR
-424 EKKKRV
+424 RV
-430 LSKDVSLKINQI
+430 LNKDVSLKINQI

-450 TASLADVKGYN
+450 TAGLADVKGYN

-469 LTVENG
+469 LIVENG

-487 IFPINEPKYVFIVML
+487 IFPTNEPEYVLIIML
-502 EDTKLSKSY
+502 EDTKLSKDY
-511 VYNYRNKS
+511 VYKYRNKP

>member
-1 MNNNKKRIYIIE
+1 MSNNKKRIYIIE
-13 NEDGFKFSEK
+13 NENGFKFSEK
-23 KRIVSFNRVA
+23 KGVVSFNRVA
-33 FLFFFILFIFLLYS
+33 FLFFLILFIFLLYS

-60 KYQMTHKI
+60 KDQMTNKI

-90 NIGVKPD
+90 NIGVKPN

-172 IGQIDDENFGV
+172 IGQIDDENFGI

-191 NYLKTNTKP
+191 KYLKTNAKP

-209 QFLVRQELLNSEKI
+209 QFLVRKELLNSEKI

-352 LTRVGILNDIEFDIP
+352 LTRVGILSDIDFDIP
-367 EIGKPIPFNWG
+367 ETGKPIPFNWG

-409 YHITPTLIKDKNIGY
+409 YDITPTLIKDKNISY
-424 EKKKRV
+424 AKKNRV

-469 LTVENG
+469 LIVENG

-487 IFPINEPKYVFIVML
+487 IFPTNKPKYVLIVML
-502 EDTKLSKSY
+502 EDTKLSKDY
-511 VYNYRNKS
+511 VYKYRNKP

-540 IIEKIGPILATKY
+540 IIERIGPILATKY

>member
-13 NEDGFKFSEK
+13 NEDGFEFSEK

-47 TKIVYLGSSSPKQ
+47 TKIIYLGSSSPNQ
-60 KYQMTHKI
+60 LYQMTK
-68 KNYRADIIDVDGRF
+68 KTENYRADIVDIDGSF

-90 NIGVKPD
+90 NVGIKPN

-110 YSFPELDFNKIE
+110 YSFPELDFQKIE
-122 NEIDKKKFFYLKKKL
+122 NNIEKKKFFYLKKKL

-172 IGQIDDENFGV
+172 MGQIDDENFGV
-183 SGIEKNFD
+183 SGIEKSFD
-191 NYLKTNTKP
+191 NYLKTNTEP
-200 LTMTLDKEI
+200 LSLTLDKEI

-223 FKNVGSASILM
+223 FKNIGSASILM
-234 NINNGEILSLVSL
+234 NINSGEILSLVSL

-261 KYINRATKGV
+261 KYINRVTKGV

-283 AAGFDEKLI
+283 AAGFNEKLI
-292 EPKDMFNNLE
+292 EPNDMFNNLE
-302 KKINCGGRTI
+302 KKIKCGGRTI
-312 SEYDEDLSQNL
+312 SEYDENLSQNL
-323 SVEDILIKSGN
+323 SVEEILINSGN

-344 GVDKIKNF
+344 GIDKIRNF
-352 LTRVGILNDIEFDIP
+352 LNQIGILGDIKFDIT
-367 EIGKPIPFNWG
+367 EIGTPIPFNWG

-390 ITTTLIQLAKGY
+390 ITTTLLQLAKGY

-409 YHITPTLIKDKNIGY
+409 FNITPTLVKNISS
-424 EKKKRV
+424 EKRKRV
-430 LSKDVSLKINQI
+430 LSRDVSFKINQI

-450 TASLADVKGYN
+450 TASLADVKGYE

-469 LTVENG
+469 LIVENG

-487 IFPINEPKYVFIVML
+487 IFPTNEPKYVLIVML
-502 EDTKLSKSY
+502 EDTKLSKDY
-511 VYNYRNKS
+511 VYKYRNKP

-540 IIEKIGPILATKY
+540 IIERIGPILATKY

>member
-13 NEDGFKFSEK
+13 NEDGFEFSEK
-23 KRIVSFNRVA
+23 KKIVSFNRVA

-47 TKIVYLGSSSPKQ
+47 TKIVYLGSSSPNQ
-60 KYQMTHKI
+60 TYQITK
-68 KNYRADIIDVDGRF
+68 KTENYRADIVDIDGSF

-90 NIGVKPD
+90 NVGIKPN

-110 YSFPELDFNKIE
+110 YSFPELDFQKIE
-122 NEIDKKKFFYLKKKL
+122 NNIEKKKFFYLKKKL

-172 IGQIDDENFGV
+172 VGQIDDENFGV
-183 SGIEKNFD
+183 SGIEKSFD
-191 NYLKTNTKP
+191 NYLKTNTEP
-200 LTMTLDKEI
+200 LSITLDKEI
-209 QFLVRQELLNSEKI
+209 QFLIRQELINSEKI

-234 NINNGEILSLVSL
+234 NINSGEILSLVSL

-261 KYINRATKGV
+261 MYINRATKGV

-283 AAGFDEKLI
+283 AAGFNEKLI
-292 EPKDMFNNLE
+292 EPNDMFNNLE
-302 KKINCGGRTI
+302 KKIKCGGRTI
-312 SEYDEDLSQNL
+312 SEYDENLSQNL
-323 SVEDILIKSGN
+323 SVEEILINSGN

-344 GVDKIKNF
+344 GIDKIRNF
-352 LTRVGILNDIEFDIP
+352 LNKIGILDDIKFDIT
-367 EIGKPIPFNWG
+367 EIGTPIPFNWG

-390 ITTTLIQLAKGY
+390 ITTTLLQLAKGY

-409 YHITPTLIKDKNIGY
+409 FNITPTLVKNISS
-424 EKKKRV
+424 EKGKRV
-430 LSKDVSLKINQI
+430 LSRDVSLKINKI

-450 TASLADVKGYN
+450 TASLADVKGYD

-469 LTVENG
+469 LIVENG

-487 IFPINEPKYVFIVML
+487 IFPTNKPKYVLIVML
-502 EDTKLSKSY
+502 EDTKLSKDY
-511 VYNYRNKS
+511 VYKYRNKP

>member
-1 MNNNKKRIYIIE
+1 MNNNKKRIHIIE
-13 NEDGFKFSEK
+13 NEDGFEFSEK
-23 KRIVSFNRVA
+23 KKIVSFNRVA

-47 TKIVYLGSSSPKQ
+47 TKIIYLGSSSPNQ
-60 KYQMTHKI
+60 TYQMTK
-68 KNYRADIIDVDGRF
+68 KTENYRADIVDINGSF

-90 NIGVKPD
+90 NVGIKPN

-110 YSFPELDFNKIE
+110 YSFPELDFQKIE
-122 NEIDKKKFFYLKKKL
+122 NNIEKKKFFYLKKKL

-172 IGQIDDENFGV
+172 MGQIDDENFGV
-183 SGIEKNFD
+183 SGIEKSFD
-191 NYLKTNTKP
+191 NYLKTNTEP
-200 LTMTLDKEI
+200 LSLTLDKEI

-223 FKNVGSASILM
+223 FKNIGSASILM
-234 NINNGEILSLVSL
+234 NINSGEILSLVSL

-261 KYINRATKGV
+261 KYINRVTKGV

-283 AAGFDEKLI
+283 AAGFNENLI
-292 EPKDMFNNLE
+292 EPNDMFNNLE
-302 KKINCGGRTI
+302 KKIKCGGRTI
-312 SEYDEDLSQNL
+312 SEYDENLSQNL
-323 SVEDILIKSGN
+323 SVEEILINSGN

-344 GVDKIKNF
+344 GIDKIRNF
-352 LTRVGILNDIEFDIP
+352 LNQIGILGEIKFDIT
-367 EIGKPIPFNWG
+367 EIGTPIPFNWG

-390 ITTTLIQLAKGY
+390 ITTTLLQLAKGY

-409 YHITPTLIKDKNIGY
+409 FNITPTLVKNVST
-424 EKKKRV
+424 EKKRRV
-430 LSKDVSLKINQI
+430 LSRDVSFKINQI

-450 TASLADVKGYN
+450 TASLADVKGYE

-469 LTVENG
+469 LIVENG

-487 IFPINEPKYVFIVML
+487 IFPTNKPKYVLIVML
-502 EDTKLSKSY
+502 EDTKLSKDY
-511 VYNYRNKS
+511 VYKYRNKP

>member
-1 MNNNKKRIYIIE
+1 MNNSKKRFYISK
-13 NEDGFKFSEK
+13 NNDDFKFSEK
-23 KRIVSFNRVA
+23 KKIVSFNRIA
-33 FLFFFILFIFLLYS
+33 FLFFFVLLIFLLYS
-47 TKIVYLGSSSPKQ
+47 TKIAYLGSSSPKQ
-60 KYQMTHKI
+60 SYQMINKI
-68 KNYRADIIDVDGRF
+68 KNYRADIIDIDGDF
-82 IAKSVITY
+82 IGKSVITY
-90 NIGVKPD
+90 NVGVKPN
-97 LINDKK
+97 LIKDKK
-103 KFLLKLK
+103 KFLLKLR
-110 YSFPELDFNKIE
+110 YSFPELDFKKIE
-122 NEIDKKKFFYLKKKL
+122 NNINKKKFFYLKKKL
-137 TPQKSEEIKL
+137 SPQKSEEIKL
-147 LGEKSLILEP
+147 LGEKSLILES

-172 IGQIDDENFGV
+172 VGQIDDENFGV
-183 SGIEKNFD
+183 SGIEKSFD

-209 QFLVRQELLNSEKI
+209 QFLIRQELLNSEKI

-234 NINNGEILSLVSL
+234 NINSGEILSLVSL
-247 PDFDINKRNNISDK
+247 PDFDINKRKNISDK
-261 KYINRATKGV
+261 NYINRATKGV

-292 EPKDMFNNLE
+292 EPTDMFNNLE
-302 KKINCGGRTI
+302 KKISCGGRTI
-312 SEYDEDLSQNL
+312 SEYDENLSQNL
-323 SVEDILIKSGN
+323 SVEEILINSGN

-352 LTRVGILNDIEFDIP
+352 LDRIGIIGNIKFDIT
-367 EIGKPIPFNWG
+367 EIGTPIPFNWG

-390 ITTTLIQLAKGY
+390 ITTTLLQLAKGY

-409 YHITPTLIKDKNIGY
+409 FNITPTLVKNDNINSR
-424 EKKKRV
+424 KKRRV

-461 VGGKTGTA
+461 IGGKTGTA
-469 LTVENG
+469 LIVENG

-487 IFPINEPKYVFIVML
+487 IFPTNEPEYVLIIML
-502 EDTKLSKSY
+502 EDTKLSKDY
-511 VYNYRNKS
+511 VYKYRNKP

-540 IIEKIGPILATKY
+540 IIERIGPILATKY